1 MADDRSDDILDNN
14 VDEVKERIRDAVDV
28 DLTELLEAEKDGRDR
43 KTVKEFI
50 ESRISSGDD
59 EDSEEEEEVDEV
71 VKAVEEET
79 AGGIFGSYSSSSVFA
94 GGLLLGLLVG
104 LVSMGVVSGI
114 GPSGEEVSSAEAQST
129 VEQLLNGTGEVSELE
144 ERHGLYYF
152 NVTSTVNTGNET
164 AEQSQSFYM
173 TKDAEIIFPTQLLGQ
188 PSYIDVDQALSQLEE
203 SQNQQPEEPV
213 EPNATS
219 DSTPQ

>member
-28 DLTELLEAEKDGRDR
+28 DLSELLEAEKDGRDR

-71 VKAVEEET
+71 VRTVEEET

-114 GPSGEEVSSAEAQST
+114 GPSEDGVSTTEAQST
-129 VEQLLNGTGEVSELE
+129 VEQLLNGTGDVSELE
-144 ERHGLYYF
+144 ERNGLYYF

-173 TKDAEIIFPTQLLGQ
+173 TKDGEIIFPTQLLGQ
-188 PSYIDVDQALSQLEE
+188 PSYIDVDEALAQLEE
-203 SQNQQPEEPV
+203 PQNQQPEEPV
-213 EPNATS
+213 EPNTTS